1 MYCPRCGNIVSS
13 EDKFCRKCGAELSPE
28 TVTSER
34 TMPQSSKNTAAKNKK
49 SKSSGDRLKIV
60 FPLAIMTVILLTFI
74 AVLIIL
80 INRPETEPDPKVSSG
95 IPTIETASVERETT
109 TTTTTT
115 TTTAT
120 TTTVTTTAV
129 LTIQDLAEF
138 SDGEILAEPAAVSED
153 GISIVYHPTET
164 DGNMFYCVEEWLDYL
179 EDKAEL
185 EYIGSVG
192 SGILYTEYYDY
203 DSDEINKKKIKVD
216 GKSKKQDY
224 VLALEFVADTDSDA
238 VLRVTVNFQEGIE
251 TEDLLI
257 RYSGRKRPLKTTT
270 ASKNKK
276 SVTTKKTT
284 TTAAKKTTAKTT
296 SKKTVTT
303 KKTTMTTVKLRTDLQ
318 DIVLFSDNT
327 LKLETEKTMGNILV
341 KEYAPIDPHI
351 DITDIVTEWINLI
364 FEKSDFEYIG
374 INEENDKLVYYFD
387 CDGIDGAKI
396 MANVTDVGQTECT
409 LEITCFHD
417 PENKIS
423 KITVKSCD
431 GINIIDMDN
440 RF

>member
-13 EDKFCRKCGAELSPE
+13 EDKFCRKCGTELSPE
-28 TVTSER
+28 TVATER
-34 TMPQSSKNTAAKNKK
+34 NDIHNETRDTAKNKK
-49 SKSSGDRLKIV
+49 SKASGERLKIV
-60 FPLAIMTVILLTFI
+60 FPLAIMTVVLFTFI

-115 TTTAT
+115 TTSTS
-120 TTTVTTTAV
+120 TTTVTTTAA

-138 SDGEILAEPAAVSED
+138 SDGEIVAEPSAVSED
-153 GISIVYHPTET
+153 GVSIVYHPTEA
-164 DGNMFYCVEEWLDYL
+164 DGNMYYCVEEWLDYL
-179 EDKAEL
+179 EDKAGL

-192 SGILYTEYYDY
+192 SGIIYTEYYDY
-203 DSDEINKKKIKVD
+203 DSDAIDKKKIKVD

-224 VLALEFVADTDSDA
+224 VLSLEFVADTDTDA
-238 VLRVTVNFQEGIE
+238 ILRVTANISEGISA
-251 TEDLLI
+251 EDMLI
-257 RYSGRKRPLKTTT
+257 RYSGRKRPLKTTS
-270 ASKNKK
+270 AKNKIV
-276 SVTTKKTT
+276 VTTKKAT
-284 TTAAKKTTAKTT
+284 TTAAKKTTAKVT

-318 DIVLFSDNT
+318 NIVLFSDNE
-327 LKLETEKTMGNILV
+327 LRLESEKTIGNIFV
-341 KEYAPIDPHI
+341 KEYIPINPHI
-351 DITDIVTEWINLI
+351 DITDIVNSWINII
-364 FEKSDFEYIG
+364 FEESDFEYIG
-374 INEENDKLVYYFD
+374 INESDDKIEYYFN
-387 CDGIDGAKI
+387 CDGIDSAKI

-409 LEITCFHD
+409 LVITCFHD

-423 KITVKSCD
+423 KINIQGCD
-431 GINIIDMDN
+431 GIGITDMDY